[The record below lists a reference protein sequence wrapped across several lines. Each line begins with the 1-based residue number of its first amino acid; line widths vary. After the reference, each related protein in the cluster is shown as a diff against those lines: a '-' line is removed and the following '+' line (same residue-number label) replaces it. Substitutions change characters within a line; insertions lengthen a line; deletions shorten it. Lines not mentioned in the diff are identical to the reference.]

1 MLILQPTAG
10 EKTITIAPRSEY
22 YNSVEARALNDGGIF
37 ENSNCFSLFS
47 GRNHSITLRRDGD
60 GKEEIITGVY
70 VSGIT
75 NFTQIKFSP
84 TILQEDSTYYIEIID
99 DGKLLYRD
107 KIYVTSQTS
116 SQMLV
121 EKHSIGNNT
130 IYKPFS
136 ESDDNTYII

>member
-22 YNSVEARALNDGGIF
+22 YNSVEARVLNDGGIF

>member
-37 ENSNCFSLFS
+37 ENSDCFSLFS
-47 GRNHSITLRRDGD
+47 GKNHSITLRRDGD

>member
-47 GRNHSITLRRDGD
+47 GKNHSITLRRDGD

-84 TILQEDSTYYIEIID
+84 TILQEDSTYYIEIIN

>member
-1 MLILQPTAG
+1 MLILEPTAG

-22 YNSVEARALNDGGIF
+22 YNSVEARVLNDGGIF

-60 GKEEIITGVY
+60 GKEEIITSVY

>member
-22 YNSVEARALNDGGIF
+22 YSSFEARVLNDNGIF
-37 ENSNCFSLFS
+37 ETSYCF
-47 GRNHSITLRRDGD
+47 GEVAAPDYSIKLRRDGD
-60 GKEEIITGVY
+60 GKEETVISTSVYGV
-70 VSGIT
+70 S
-75 NFTQIKFSP
+75 NFTKIAFLP
-84 TILQEDSTYYIEIID
+84 TILQEDSTYYIEVTNS
-99 DGKLLYRD
+99 GKLFYRD

-116 SQMLV
+116 SEMLV
-121 EKHSIGNNT
+121 EKHTIGNNT

>member
-37 ENSNCFSLFS
+37 ENSDCFSLFS

>member
-47 GRNHSITLRRDGD
+47 GKNHSITLRRDGD